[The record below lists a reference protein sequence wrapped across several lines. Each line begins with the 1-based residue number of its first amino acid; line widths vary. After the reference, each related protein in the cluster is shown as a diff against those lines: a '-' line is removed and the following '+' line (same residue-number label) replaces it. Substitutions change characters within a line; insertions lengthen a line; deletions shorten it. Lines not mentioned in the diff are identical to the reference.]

1 MASFIFESVTGKKAP
16 KMDAIKSDNVEQK
29 ENDDGQDIAQHGNA
43 ERKAVG
49 SVEVDAKEDID
60 DDEYPEDEVKEDSIS
75 LLKVE
80 DQIIKSL
87 QAEYVANESLN
98 VKNKQSK
105 LVWGPGKGHL

>member
-1 MASFIFESVTGKKAP
+1 
-16 KMDAIKSDNVEQK
+16 MDAVKSDNEEQK
-29 ENDDGQDIAQHGNA
+29 ENNDEQDNMQNGNA

-49 SVEVDAKEDID
+49 SVEVDAKEDIYD
-60 DDEYPEDEVKEDSIS
+60 DDDPGDEVKEDPVS

-87 QAEYVANESLN
+87 QAQYEANESLN

-105 LVWGPGKGHL
+105 LVWGSGKGHLWFFEQDLWRDIVYR